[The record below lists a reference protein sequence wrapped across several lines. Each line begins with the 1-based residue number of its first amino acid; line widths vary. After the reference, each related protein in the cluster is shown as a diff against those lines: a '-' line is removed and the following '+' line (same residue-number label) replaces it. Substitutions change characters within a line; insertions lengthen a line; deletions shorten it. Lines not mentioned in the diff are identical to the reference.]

1 MADHVQARTV
11 GPLSRGGANNLRTAI
26 RWQLSERDCRK
37 VLAACEVAY
46 DRQAPMTRWIT
57 LAWEKAGI
65 DPIDCGRMTAAFVNL
80 QRDWLRS
87 RDILMPWC
95 WTLETGSKY
104 GTHAHLLT
112 HVPPFLDLL
121 YRPMPRRWV
130 KKLLGGV
137 YVSGSLK
144 CEALQFRAAAY
155 SNPYAY
161 WAELQGKIHYMLKTA
176 PAALEGELGM
186 NGWSHAEWGQ
196 RCKTYGKR
204 AGVWQ
209 FRGSNEG

>member
-1 MADHVQARTV
+1 MADHVQPITIRR
-11 GPLSRGGANNLRTAI
+11 LSRGGARNLRTAE
-26 RWQLSERDCRK
+26 RWQLKERDCLK
-37 VLAACEVAY
+37 VLAACEAAY
-46 DRQAPMTRWIT
+46 DKQAPMTRWIT
-57 LAWEKAGI
+57 LAWEGAGI
-65 DPIDCGRMTAAFVNL
+65 DPIDCGPMTAEFLNL

-87 RDILMPWC
+87 RGLPMPWC

-104 GTHAHLLT
+104 GAHAHLLA
-112 HVPPFLDLL
+112 HVPPSLDLL

-130 KKLLGGV
+130 KNLLGGA
-137 YVSGSLK
+137 YISGTLK

-155 SNPYAY
+155 NNPDAY

-176 PAALEGELGM
+176 PFALESKLGM
-186 NGWSHAEWGQ
+186 TGWSHVEWGQ

-209 FRGSNEG
+209 FRSGQK